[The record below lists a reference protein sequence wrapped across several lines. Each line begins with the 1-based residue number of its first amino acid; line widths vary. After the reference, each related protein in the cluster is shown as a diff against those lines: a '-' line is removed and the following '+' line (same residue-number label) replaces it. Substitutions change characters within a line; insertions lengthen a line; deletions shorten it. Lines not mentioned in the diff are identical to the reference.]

1 MEWYAKQ
8 ALGRPEEVMDY
19 DMVIERLMGVT
30 AEEVRAVARD
40 IFKTEKLNLAVV
52 GPIEKKRE
60 EALLKLLKI

>member
-8 ALGRPEEVMDY
+8 ALDRPEEMMDY
-19 DMVIERLMGVT
+19 DTIISRLMGVT
-30 AEEVRAVARD
+30 AEQVQAVARD
-40 IFKTEKLNLAVV
+40 LFRTEKLNLAVV